1 MPTKKPI
8 ISFPVDEELLKRIDD
23 YRRVYEGR
31 IPPRSDAIRHLLD
44 EALSKYEKQV
54 KKPKK

>member
-8 ISFPVDEELLKRIDD
+8 ISFPVDEVLLKRIDD
-23 YRRVYEGR
+23 YRRASDR
-31 IPPRSDAIRHLLD
+31 IPARTDAIRHLLD
-44 EALSKYEKQV
+44 EALSRYEKQY